1 MAALMGKLEAEVDYK
16 SSADKFYNIIG
27 SQSYHIANASG
38 TVHEAEVHEGDW
50 ETTGSVR
57 QWKFTVDGNVENF
70 KDRVEID
77 DENKTVVPKS
87 EGGSVKVTLEYEK
100 LNKNVPPPTMYL
112 DLIVSII
119 KDIDAHVL
127 KA

>member
-57 QWKFTVDGNVENF
+57 QWKFTVG
-70 KDRVEID
+70 K
-77 DENKTVVPKS
+77 VVPKS

-112 DLIVSII
+112 DLIVNII

>member
-57 QWKFTVDGNVENF
+57 QWKFTVG
-70 KDRVEID
+70 
-77 DENKTVVPKS
+77 
-87 EGGSVKVTLEYEK
+87 
-100 LNKNVPPPTMYL
+100 
-112 DLIVSII
+112 
-119 KDIDAHVL
+119 
-127 KA
+127 KAT